1 MVAAKHP
8 WRERKPIRRDNLDL
22 SLVWHPPLGGGGEVH
37 CLYRPK
43 KKKKKDKETI
53 QSR

>member
-22 SLVWHPPLGGGGEVH
+22 SLVWYPPLGGDGGVTVDIE
-37 CLYRPK
+37 
-43 KKKKKDKETI
+43 KKKKDKETHPI
-53 QSR
+53 